1 MLERSPNTTGFKSM
15 LPRSILEFVVL
26 VTGLLMTFY
35 IEDRN
40 ELQYRVD
47 LKNQSL
53 KRLVF
58 NIRTDIDDYKLNAL
72 KIGRALEYYDRL
84 VRRGDELHASDKDSL
99 GYYLTAL
106 SRSSTIFLAN
116 DEEYLTLRNSGLI
129 ELIESDQLVS
139 VLQERTA
146 GNKAFKKQEDKII
159 EAEKAVAALVAEKCG
174 KTPVGEVQFQ
184 GYPHGSYGTY
194 VHAQPLTAQEINTIG
209 IMAAMCEFYIPFVLN
224 FIDRDMLLIE
234 LIEKELP
241 HNTDLDS
248 TKPLSKITN
257 S

>member
-1 MLERSPNTTGFKSM
+1 M
-15 LPRSILEFVVL
+15 
-26 VTGLLMTFY
+26 
-35 IEDRN
+35 
-40 ELQYRVD
+40 
-47 LKNQSL
+47 
-53 KRLVF
+53 
-58 NIRTDIDDYKLNAL
+58 
-72 KIGRALEYYDRL
+72 
-84 VRRGDELHASDKDSL
+84 
-99 GYYLTAL
+99 
-106 SRSSTIFLAN
+106 AN

-184 GYPHGSYGTY
+184 GYPHGRYSTY
-194 VHAQPLTAQEINTIG
+194 VHAQPLTTQELNTIG

-224 FIDRDMLLIE
+224 FIDRDMLLID

-241 HNTDLDS
+241 HDTDLDS
-248 TKPLSKITN
+248 TKPLSRFAPEA
-257 S
+257 SS